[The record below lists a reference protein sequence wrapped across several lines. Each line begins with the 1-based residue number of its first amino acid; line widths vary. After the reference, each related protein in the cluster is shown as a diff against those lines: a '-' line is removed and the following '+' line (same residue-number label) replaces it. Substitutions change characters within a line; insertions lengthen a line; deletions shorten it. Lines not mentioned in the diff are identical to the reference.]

1 MIEPSYL
8 VTEES
13 KLGDV
18 MMCTLPLSRIEEK
31 YPQAVK
37 ELEQCGAWTGFYLD
51 KRGIRIDIEIKK
63 K

>member
-18 MMCTLPLSRIEEK
+18 MMCTLPLSRI
-31 YPQAVK
+31 K
-37 ELEQCGAWTGFYLD
+37 EN
-51 KRGIRIDIEIKK
+51 
-63 K
+63 